1 MVFKIAAGIALGVL
15 LIGIVVLVLL
25 TIVIVW
31 SKLMKRIQNRLD
43 DDYDVQDEYTEDD
56 FDWSEIS
63 EDIREKETE
72 QNIKD
77 WFEEN
82 DIEMWEEEQ

>member
-31 SKLMKRIQNRLD
+31 SKLMKRIQNRLEN
-43 DDYDVQDEYTEDD
+43 DYDVQAEYTEDD

-63 EDIREKETE
+63 EDIREKETA
-72 QNIKD
+72 QKIKD

-82 DIEMWEEEQ
+82 DIEMWEEEK